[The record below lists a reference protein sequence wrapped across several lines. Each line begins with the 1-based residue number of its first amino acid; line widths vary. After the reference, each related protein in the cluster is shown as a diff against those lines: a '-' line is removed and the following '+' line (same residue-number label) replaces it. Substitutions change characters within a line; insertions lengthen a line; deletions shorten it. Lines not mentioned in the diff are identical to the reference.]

1 VKLKVLECVSILD
14 SSGFAVAAVPQA
26 PSSASCAKV
35 RGDDPKTT
43 ADSKPAHTAI
53 PSVLD
58 NFIPILPLTDD
69 YNETLMIGRNNY
81 PLRLIKSSFEGL
93 KVALARKYSLI

>member
-1 VKLKVLECVSILD
+1 M
-14 SSGFAVAAVPQA
+14 
-26 PSSASCAKV
+26 
-35 RGDDPKTT
+35 
-43 ADSKPAHTAI
+43 AI
-53 PSVLD
+53 PSVFD

-69 YNETLMIGRNNY
+69 YNETLTIGRNNY